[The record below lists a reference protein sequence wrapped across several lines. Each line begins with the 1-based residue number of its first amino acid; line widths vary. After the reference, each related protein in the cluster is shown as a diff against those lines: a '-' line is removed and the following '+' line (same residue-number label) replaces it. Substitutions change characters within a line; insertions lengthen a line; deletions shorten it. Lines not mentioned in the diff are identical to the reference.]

1 MQVLMLHFWHTSIL
15 KSATFAAPS
24 SPDAPDLAAGNY
36 SGPLELSNIFPEANL
51 CWLNTTAASTC
62 TSLSMGPGLTAES
75 LEMVSGYTSLTTL
88 SLTLDADSSLDHA
101 ASLAGLVTLP
111 QLHDLTL
118 IHLVAST
125 ADSALLFGSLTPLRV
140 LCLVPASSNMQDFRM
155 CTQLTALSF
164 RQDGPTEWAEILAPK
179 GTDVSLQHLHLASPC
194 LLSNL
199 QALTQMTYLSLC
211 TLNVLPVNGNS
222 SAIAWPCSLPSL
234 KSLCLDSM
242 LYMEEDFIDLPDKW
256 QNYTGL
262 QELILPPICAS
273 DLPSWFSKLQQ
284 LTHLELP
291 MSSFPGFPKC
301 LSQLQKLE
309 HLAISGYS
317 VRYTSDVIGL
327 AQLPRLS
334 HSELGE
340 HYEEESDDDT
350 GNGCPASDIEN
361 LELLGKAL
369 ESRPLRL
376 MQKHPGSYWNFSV
389 SL

>member
-1 MQVLMLHFWHTSIL
+1 LFAGDYAGADYFGEHFPYASIPWLH
-15 KSATFAAPS
+15 
-24 SPDAPDLAAGNY
+24 
-36 SGPLELSNIFPEANL
+36 
-51 CWLNTTAASTC
+51 TAVASTC

-75 LEMVSGYTSLTTL
+75 LAITSCYTTLTTL
-88 SLTLDADSSLDHA
+88 SLTLDAASSLDHA

-111 QLHDLTL
+111 LLHELTL
-118 IHLVAST
+118 IYLVAST
-125 ADSALLFGSLTPLRV
+125 ADSAALFGSLTSLRV
-140 LCLVPASSNMQDFRM
+140 LCVVPATTNTQDFRL

-164 RQDGPTEWAEILAPK
+164 RQDGPTEWAELLAPE

-211 TLNVLPVNGNS
+211 TLNALPVDGNS
-222 SAIAWPCSLPSL
+222 AITWPCSLRSL
-234 KSLCLDSM
+234 KSLCLDMYSVM
-242 LYMEEDFIDLPDKW
+242 YMGEDFIDLPNEW

-291 MSSFPGFPKC
+291 MSTFPVLPKC

-327 AQLPRLS
+327 AQLPQLS
-334 HSELGE
+334 HLELGE
-340 HYEEESDDDT
+340 RYEEESDDET
-350 GNGCPASDIEN
+350 GNGCPASDMAN
-361 LELLGKAL
+361 LELLAKAL

-376 MQKHPGSYWNFSV
+376 MQKHPESYWDFIV

>member
-1 MQVLMLHFWHTSIL
+1 
-15 KSATFAAPS
+15 
-24 SPDAPDLAAGNY
+24 
-36 SGPLELSNIFPEANL
+36 
-51 CWLNTTAASTC
+51 
-62 TSLSMGPGLTAES
+62 MGPGLTAES
-75 LEMVSGYTSLTTL
+75 LAITSCYTTLTTL
-88 SLTLDADSSLDHA
+88 SLTLDAASSLDHA

-111 QLHDLTL
+111 LLHELTL
-118 IHLVAST
+118 IYLVAST
-125 ADSALLFGSLTPLRV
+125 ADSAALFGSLTSLRV
-140 LCLVPASSNMQDFRM
+140 LCVVPATTNTQDFRL

-164 RQDGPTEWAEILAPK
+164 RQDGPTEWAELLAPE

-211 TLNVLPVNGNS
+211 TLNALPVDGNS
-222 SAIAWPCSLPSL
+222 AITWPCSLRSL
-234 KSLCLDSM
+234 KSLCLDMYSVM
-242 LYMEEDFIDLPDKW
+242 YMGEDFIDLPNEW

-291 MSSFPGFPKC
+291 MSTFPVLPKC

-327 AQLPRLS
+327 AQLPQLS
-334 HSELGE
+334 HLELGE
-340 HYEEESDDDT
+340 RYEEESDDET
-350 GNGCPASDIEN
+350 GNGCPASDMAN
-361 LELLGKAL
+361 LELLAKAL

-376 MQKHPGSYWNFSV
+376 MQKHPESYWDFIV